1 MYLVSP
7 VYGLF
12 SYIKCHFSYVYFIQ
26 CSRNEN
32 KHVHC
37 VIFDTSD
44 PDHCGHP
51 CELSALLPSIIVPTS
66 CNGHRNTF
74 QHWSRDTGVCV
85 LCGFQHLNT

>member
-12 SYIKCHFSYVYFIQ
+12 SYLKSHFSYMCFTQ
-26 CSRNEN
+26 CSRNVT

-37 VIFDTSD
+37 VIFDTSV
-44 PDHCGHP
+44 PYHCVHP

-66 CNGHRNTF
+66 CNGHNNTF
-74 QHWSRDTGVCV
+74 QHQSGDTGV
-85 LCGFQHLNT
+85 LCRFQHLKT